1 MRRRWKG
8 EVLGVRRRRWFSAA
22 AVVAAPLTEQG
33 LRDAF
38 DRVAGRSLSRPC
50 QVDCSVVV
58 AGSGHL
64 VEFFGVD
71 VAPWSVLV
79 RALGGPRS
87 ARVEWLEGPLVQTP
101 AGSVFGRSLEEMRR
115 VRLLGPVGVLIV
127 SGLVG

>member
-1 MRRRWKG
+1 MRRRWRG

-64 VEFFGVD
+64 VEFCGVD
-71 VAPWSVLV
+71 VV
-79 RALGGPRS
+79 PRS
-87 ARVEWLEGPLVQTP
+87 ARVEWLEGPLVQVP

-115 VRLLGPVGVLIV
+115 VRLSGPVGVLIV